1 MDKSETLL
9 AASECERVAGDSF
22 IKHDNLIACEES
34 YNRSLDLYS
43 DNFKTLNNL
52 GVLHEKLGNLE
63 HSTAYYRKACSLVH
77 KTAKG
82 RSTYFTNLGRIC
94 EKTCDTTLA
103 LWAYEK
109 AIEAQD
115 TAEYSTAVRYLEV
128 IRKSNC
134 AGVDRQSARTLEKV
148 ATISNVDLQAVSDAY
163 LDIIACEDY
172 FDSSHPANYL
182 HLLSAFEHYPLF
194 ASLLNTQSVAN
205 PTIEHGLSLL
215 NKALHE
221 LSSHGEL
228 TSHQA
233 YIFETLR
240 IQNLLS
246 NGIHVT
252 HDNSPTTRQGST
264 TTAETSITAPSNPR
278 TTDIEIKTEND
289 KFTYTPR
296 TKPHPKLLHSIN
308 RDKLRLFYESN
319 PYPHWKQLP
328 LHTPSTLDDY
338 FSNTGLNPST
348 QSWTNKRILVAGCG
362 TGRHAIQLALNYPDT
377 EVIGVDVSLPSLRH
391 ANKQK
396 NLYSIKNVKFIHCSI
411 SDTPSL
417 GIKFKIIECI
427 GVLHH
432 LKQPARTLKV
442 LLSVLA
448 PDGIIKLGLYSKYAR
463 ATLEILKSKCKEHE
477 IPYTPDNIP
486 SIRNLAITLYPKQL
500 ENLIYSKDFYS
511 IQGCMDLLFNPCEI
525 PFTTRKIYNLIR
537 LYNLDFAGFE
547 LNNSASKGPSFSKF
561 NTIRD
566 IKSLLNRWHEFE
578 VANPSTFSNMYLFW
592 LRPRMTHEN
601 S

>member
-1 MDKSETLL
+1 MEKSEYLL

-22 IKHDNLIACEES
+22 FKSDNLIACEDS
-34 YNRSLDLYS
+34 YNKSLDLYS

-63 HSTAYYRKACSLVH
+63 HSTAYYRKACSLAH
-77 KTAKG
+77 KTEKG
-82 RSTYFTNLGRIC
+82 RSIYFTNLGRIC
-94 EKTCDTTLA
+94 EKTCDNTLA

-115 TAEYSTAVRYLEV
+115 TVEYATAVRYLEV
-128 IRKSNC
+128 IRKSNR
-134 AGVDRQSARTLEKV
+134 AGVDRQSARTLEK
-148 ATISNVDLQAVSDAY
+148 ISTNSNIDLQAVSDAY

-172 FDSSHPANYL
+172 FHSSHPANCL
-182 HLLSAFEHYPLF
+182 HLLSAFEDYPLF
-194 ASLLNTQSVAN
+194 ASILNTQTATN
-205 PTIEHGLSLL
+205 PTIEYGLSLL
-215 NKALHE
+215 NKALQE
-221 LSSHGEL
+221 LSTLGEL
-228 TSHQA
+228 TPHQA

-240 IQNLLS
+240 TQNLLS
-246 NGIHVT
+246 NGIHDT
-252 HDNSPTTRQGST
+252 CDNSPTTRQRST
-264 TTAETSITAPSNPR
+264 TTAEILITAPSKPR
-278 TTDIEIKTEND
+278 TIDIEIEND
-289 KFTYTPR
+289 KFKYTPR
-296 TKPHPKLLHSIN
+296 TKPHPKLLHSVN
-308 RDKLRLFYESN
+308 RDKLRQFYESN

-328 LHTPSTLDDY
+328 LHTPSTLEDY

-348 QSWTNKRILVAGCG
+348 HSWTNKRILVAGCG

-377 EVIGVDVSLPSLRH
+377 DVIGVDVSLPSLRH

-396 NLYSIKNVKFIHCSI
+396 KLYSIKNVKFIHCSI

-432 LKQPARTLKV
+432 LKQPARALKT

-448 PDGIIKLGLYSKYAR
+448 PNGIIKLGLYSKYAR
-463 ATLEILKSKCKEHE
+463 TTLETLKTKCKEHE

-500 ENLIYSKDFYS
+500 ENLIHSKDFYS

-547 LNNSASKGPSFSKF
+547 LINSASQRPSFSKF
-561 NTIRD
+561 NTNRD
-566 IKSLLNRWHEFE
+566 TKSLLNEWHDFE
-578 VANPSTFSNMYLFW
+578 IANPSTFSNMYLFW